1 MGVEKWTQK
10 WCQNLTPKMGVQKW
24 HPKGGPISCSRR
36 NQSFIFI
43 LTIFWVPF
51 LDPILGAIFGPPFWG
66 SNSGTIFGSIF
77 QPPFWGPKHGAK
89 FAKIFA
95 AKAHL
100 HSNFF
105 QQTCITKCMCSHC
118 LARCSSEHNL
128 ILHLAKTRKITKR
141 FGLPQMLHMSKMDYS
156 LRI

>member
-1 MGVEKWTQK
+1 MD
-10 WCQNLTPKMGVQKW
+10 PKMVPEFDPQN
-24 HPKGGPISCSRR
+24 GGPKMAPKRGPNILIYSRR

-105 QQTCITKCMCSHC
+105 QQTCIAKCMCSHC
-118 LARCSSEHNL
+118 LARCSSERNL
-128 ILHLAKTRKITKR
+128 ILHLAKTRKITKS
-141 FGLPQMLHMSKMDYS
+141 FYCHKCCT
-156 LRI
+156 